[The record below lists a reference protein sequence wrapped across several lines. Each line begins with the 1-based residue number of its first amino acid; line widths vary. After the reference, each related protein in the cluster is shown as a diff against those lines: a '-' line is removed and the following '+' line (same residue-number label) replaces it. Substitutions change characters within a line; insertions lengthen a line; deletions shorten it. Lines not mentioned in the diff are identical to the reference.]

1 MNLLHSGLFLPP
13 LHPCLFW
20 LPDCTCLVLQVRFSP
35 CICAPIIPFLYLS
48 VSFICLLPSCRPSPQ
63 TALVVFLLL
72 KWKSHP
78 RLRLPCSNT
87 KLCPARMSNRVSLS
101 PACPPFLLLLVFD
114 GPLTLSPVVSQAQTC
129 TLFHVS
135 FFSCCFSAVLLCEE
149 CFCEAGANLCLPD

>member
-1 MNLLHSGLFLPP
+1 MNLLHSGPFLPLLQP
-13 LHPCLFW
+13 RLFW

-48 VSFICLLPSCRPSPQ
+48 VSFICLLLSCCPRPQ

-87 KLCPARMSNRVSLS
+87 KLRPDRMSNHFRLS
-101 PACPPFLLLLVFD
+101 SVCPPFVPLFVLD
-114 GPLTLSPVVSQAQTC
+114 GPLALPVVSPVVLSARPLSFMFLFLVVVSQQR
-129 TLFHVS
+129 
-135 FFSCCFSAVLLCEE
+135 EE
-149 CFCEAGANLCLPD
+149 CFCEARANLCLPD